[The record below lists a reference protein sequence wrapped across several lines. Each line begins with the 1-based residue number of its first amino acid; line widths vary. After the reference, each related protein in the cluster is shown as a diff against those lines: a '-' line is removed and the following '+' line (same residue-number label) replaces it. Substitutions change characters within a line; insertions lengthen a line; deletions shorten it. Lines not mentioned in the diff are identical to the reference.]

1 MNYRFVNITLLIMV
15 LPNVPQPNFPQDRKG
30 RAEQS
35 RFKEEAKMLK
45 TLQHPNI
52 LRFYDSWE
60 VPTKGSLTRPEGRP
74 DRKILILIT
83 ELMTSGTLKG

>member
-1 MNYRFVNITLLIMV
+1 
-15 LPNVPQPNFPQDRKG
+15 
-30 RAEQS
+30 
-35 RFKEEAKMLK
+35 MLK

-60 VPTKGSLTRPEGRP
+60 VPAKGSARPEVSGRP
-74 DRKILILIT
+74 DRKILVLIT

>member
-1 MNYRFVNITLLIMV
+1 
-15 LPNVPQPNFPQDRKG
+15 
-30 RAEQS
+30 
-35 RFKEEAKMLK
+35 MLK

-60 VPTKGSLTRPEGRP
+60 VAAKGSVRP
-74 DRKILILIT
+74 DGRKILVLIT

>member
-1 MNYRFVNITLLIMV
+1 MNFRFVNLTATHFYHEFLL
-15 LPNVPQPNFPQDRKG
+15 QPNFPQDKKG
-30 RAEQS
+30 RAEQY

-60 VPTKGSLTRPEGRP
+60 VAKGSSARPDGRP

>member
-1 MNYRFVNITLLIMV
+1 
-15 LPNVPQPNFPQDRKG
+15 
-30 RAEQS
+30 
-35 RFKEEAKMLK
+35 MLK

-60 VPTKGSLTRPEGRP
+60 VAAKGSVRPDGRP
-74 DRKILILIT
+74 DRKILVLIT

>member
-1 MNYRFVNITLLIMV
+1 MS
-15 LPNVPQPNFPQDRKG
+15 LPCFFLQPNFPQDKKG
-30 RAEQS
+30 RAEQY

-60 VPTKGSLTRPEGRP
+60 VVGKVSVRPEGRP
-74 DRKILILIT
+74 DRKILVLIT